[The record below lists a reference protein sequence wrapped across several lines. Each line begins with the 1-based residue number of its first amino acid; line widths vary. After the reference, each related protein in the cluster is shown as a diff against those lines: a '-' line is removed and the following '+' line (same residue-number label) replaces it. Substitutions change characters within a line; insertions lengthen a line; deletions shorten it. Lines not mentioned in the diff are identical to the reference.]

1 MARRYVFVV
10 RDIGLIEIDISFLF
24 ASNKYCRN
32 FPSRSFV
39 TVHDVAMIAYALIA
53 TSAIALHLLIA
64 APVLFC
70 ILSGVMVLSAGIVTE
85 AAMSMVPAVY
95 A

>member
-1 MARRYVFVV
+1 M
-10 RDIGLIEIDISFLF
+10 
-24 ASNKYCRN
+24 
-32 FPSRSFV
+32 
-39 TVHDVAMIAYALIA
+39 MAYALIA